1 MVAVTISNFL
11 INTSSIGFIRS
22 SWLFITRLLLGWVK
36 YLDRLQPL
44 LNRRTVSM
52 PKGYAF
58 TFKKD
63 ELQRNSADLLKEFY
77 KLKL

>member
-1 MVAVTISNFL
+1 
-11 INTSSIGFIRS
+11 
-22 SWLFITRLLLGWVK
+22 
-36 YLDRLQPL
+36 LQPV

-63 ELQRNSADLLKEFY
+63 GLERKSVDLLKEFY
-77 KLKL
+77 ILKR

>member
-1 MVAVTISNFL
+1 
-11 INTSSIGFIRS
+11 
-22 SWLFITRLLLGWVK
+22 LFGGLK
-36 YLDRLQPL
+36 YLDKLQPS

-63 ELQRNSADLLKEFY
+63 IIERKQVDLLNEFY
-77 KLKL
+77 KLNR